1 MDTSIIAG
9 RNSVT
14 EALKAGRSVTK
25 IYMTAKKEAPPLA
38 RIRTLAKERKISVE
52 FVDTR
57 SMERLAQGVRHQ
69 DVIAIAAAV
78 DFADLDDVLAKVQE
92 KGEMPFLVHADG
104 IEDVHNFGAI
114 IRTAECA
121 GVHAVLVPQR
131 HSAPINET
139 VAKTSAGAVE

>member
-38 RIRTLAKERKISVE
+38 RIRTLAKERKIPVE

-57 SMERLAQGVRHQ
+57 AMERLAQGVRHQ
-69 DVIAIAAAV
+69 DVIALAAAV
-78 DFADLDDVLAKVQE
+78 DFADLDDVLAKVQ
-92 KGEMPFLVHADG
+92 
-104 IEDVHNFGAI
+104 
-114 IRTAECA
+114 
-121 GVHAVLVPQR
+121 
-131 HSAPINET
+131 
-139 VAKTSAGAVE
+139 

>member
-38 RIRTLAKERKISVE
+38 RIRTLAKERKIPVE

-57 SMERLAQGVRHQ
+57 AMERLAQGVRHQ
-69 DVIAIAAAV
+69 DVIALAAAV

-92 KGEMPFLVHADG
+92 KGEMPFLVLADG
-104 IEDVHNFGAI
+104 LFFRPFIRVHGIENNDRFD
-114 IRTAECA
+114 
-121 GVHAVLVPQR
+121 
-131 HSAPINET
+131 SFYFT
-139 VAKTSAGAVE
+139 VTRNRIDQSLTCMFQ